1 MKLVDITSTSVQL
14 QWEPPPPLYHN
25 GLIRSYTVLC
35 TELETNRTITETSAV
50 TEMTLRDLHPY
61 YTYNCSVAAVTV
73 REGPFSDSIITKT
86 LEDGMLIV

>member
-1 MKLVDITSTSVQL
+1 MGTTSTTL
-14 QWEPPPPLYHN
+14 PQWLDTIIHCTE
-25 GLIRSYTVLC
+25 C

-86 LEDGMLIV
+86 LEDSMLIV